1 MHSKCTPALHLLI
14 TQLYFPKRFK
24 SSGLQN
30 QCLLPLVCMSSCT
43 CWSIPQ
49 CPTNQWHQRY
59 TTPPTFINIANKNDC
74 VWLISPCSACPHLS
88 ALRTELTQRWGQLVL
103 LGSRCD
109 VLSWEGDST
118 SSGGAPGTP
127 HRFLVPC
134 CCNPSLA
141 ALWKF
146 HVCFH
151 LYTLSTAQKLHLKQC
166 IYHKMVHCTLDRC
179 HVGLFSF
186 EKNIF

>member
-1 MHSKCTPALHLLI
+1 
-14 TQLYFPKRFK
+14 
-24 SSGLQN
+24 
-30 QCLLPLVCMSSCT
+30 MSSFT

-49 CPTNQWHQRY
+49 CTTNQWHQRY
-59 TTPPTFINIANKNDC
+59 TSPPTFINRADKNDC

-127 HRFLVPC
+127 HSFLVPC
-134 CCNPSLA
+134 RCNPSLA

-146 HVCFH
+146 QVCFH
-151 LYTLSTAQKLHLKQC
+151 LFTLKAAQKLHLKQC
-166 IYHKMVHCTLDRC
+166 IYYKMVRCTLDRC
-179 HVGLFSF
+179 HVDLFSF
-186 EKNIF
+186 EKTSLRPVHSVLINCFWKRKHILVLQAWMFSC